1 METDIQWNQVAK
13 KKAMSIDE
21 FDLGE
26 IQEVTSE
33 YVVTYSVHKK
43 KMFQIP
49 KRMAKSFDGN
59 KIVFGLSES
68 DANSLYVIEKESDY
82 LSADSDSNKPG
93 KSHKTPPRL
102 RPRVIKESIKKTKRQ
117 DIELTHEELVIEQK
131 RLSKPQEINVQDL
144 DSVLIKVPLKSEE
157 IETDRGSNTNG
168 N

>member
-1 METDIQWNQVAK
+1 MEADIQWNQVAK

-33 YVVTYSVHKK
+33 YVVTYSAHEK

-93 KSHKTPPRL
+93 KSHKTPPKL
-102 RPRVIKESIKKTKRQ
+102 RPRVIKESIKKTKQQ

-144 DSVLIKVPLKSEE
+144 DSVLIKIPLKSEE